1 MAKDRLAEAE
11 LLCANDFLQGAYYL
25 AGYAVE
31 FSLKSLI
38 CKRLGV
44 EVFYQPKGTLNP
56 WSSTVAKALQI
67 HELPALLVFA
77 GIHPNLKTALL
88 KKSFF
93 TDWSKV
99 SEWDEQRRYQ
109 PIGSNKQ
116 IVIEFIK
123 SAKRIMEWV
132 ETHYQTFWPNYF
144 AQNKKRVFYT
154 LTPFA
159 LLLLM
164 VEWLANRIY

>member
-1 MAKDRLAEAE
+1 MALMAKERLAEAE
-11 LLCANDFLQGAYYL
+11 LLYSNNFLQGAYYL

-44 EVFYQPKGTLNP
+44 EVFSQQKGGTND
-56 WSSTVAKALQI
+56 WGSTVAKALQI

-77 GIHPNLKTALL
+77 GIQPALKLALTE
-88 KKSFF
+88 KSFF
-93 TDWSKV
+93 KDWSKV

-116 IVIEFIK
+116 VILEFIK

-132 ETHYQTFWPNYF
+132 ETHY
-144 AQNKKRVFYT
+144 
-154 LTPFA
+154 
-159 LLLLM
+159 
-164 VEWLANRIY
+164 